1 MFKRRSP
8 LNPAQQLKEMIWP
21 SMGWD
26 RAYYYF
32 RHRLFRNADSAH
44 KISGG
49 LSLGMAVSFTP
60 FLGTHLLQAIF
71 FAWLFRFNVVAA
83 VIGTLGGNW
92 WTFPAMFWLDYVVG
106 SAIFN
111 ALGVDELIAMP
122 ETMTLQFLFEN
133 PLKLLLPLTLGGI
146 ICAILSWPVCYVL
159 LYWPVRGMRRAY
171 RYQRLRLVR
180 ARRQLKRR
188 SEKK

>member
-8 LNPAQQLKEMIWP
+8 LSPVQQLKEMVWP
-21 SMGWD
+21 SMGWV
-26 RAYYYF
+26 RAYDYF
-32 RHRLFRNADSAH
+32 RHRVFRNADSAH

-49 LSLGMAVSFTP
+49 LSMGMAVSFTP
-60 FLGTHLLQAIF
+60 FLGTHILQAIF
-71 FAWLFRFNVVAA
+71 FAWLFRLNIVAS

-106 SAIFN
+106 TAVFN
-111 ALGVDELIAMP
+111 AFGVDELIAMP

-159 LYWPVRGMRRAY
+159 LYWPVKGMRRAY
-171 RYQRLRLVR
+171 RYQRMRLTR
-180 ARRQLKRR
+180 ARRQMKRR
-188 SEKK
+188 AARP